1 MGIDKDLPELIKAGV
16 ISEETG
22 NRIREYYKAKS
33 DSAPNRL
40 FVAFGILG
48 SLLVG
53 LGIILIIAHNWD
65 DLSRTT
71 KTVFAFLP
79 LILAQAVCAFVLL
92 RKSLNAKWIES
103 AATFLILSVGAC
115 IALIGQIYH
124 IPGDLSS
131 FLLTWLLLSLP
142 LIYVMKSSAAS
153 LLYIVGITYY
163 AMETG
168 YFSYPSSHPFLY
180 WGLWLAVF
188 PHYYLLFKNHSK
200 SNFLIVQ
207 NWLIPLSTTIA
218 LGTWASKAEEFMFV
232 AYFSLFGLFYVIGN
246 NSFFKKKSLRN
257 NSYKVIGTLGTL
269 ILLFV
274 TSFDGF
280 WKDLR
285 NEFYEFGNLI
295 ATQELWVSMAISVAA
310 LGYLYKQ
317 HQGKP
322 FREVPFFSIIFLL
335 FIVIFCLGY
344 FSNGASILINLI
356 ILTVSILTIIEGTK
370 QEHFGVLNFG
380 LSIITLWI
388 IVRFLNTDLSFVVR
402 GLLLMAIGI
411 GFFAAN
417 YLMLKKRKNND

>member
-33 DSAPNRL
+33 DSVPNRL

-79 LILAQAVCAFVLL
+79 LIVAQAICAFVLL

-115 IALIGQIYH
+115 IALISQIYH